1 MKKVSILIMEQSL
14 PSGIAGLLDIFKMA
28 GACWDKSTGFGLK
41 KLFDVEIVSDDGKP
55 IHFSDS
61 FIFKPD
67 NAVDDAKE
75 CDLIMVPSS
84 GYSPDTLCGYS
95 DKIIQWLREHHKK
108 GTLIASGCTGAFVL
122 AEAGILN
129 GRVATTHWGYSDLF
143 IERFPDVHLSPD
155 KMITEDGNLFC
166 SGGGSAGIDLCL
178 HILERYCGQS
188 VANRC
193 AKILLLERG
202 RDNQKQFSIFHKKKA
217 HNDSDIIKAQN
228 WIEQYYDNNFQ
239 IDDLSS
245 HVGMSIRN
253 FKRRFKNAT
262 GDSPLVYIQKLRIEA
277 AKKILES
284 KTSGIEEIA
293 NHVGYD
299 DVGFFRKLFL
309 RYAGVSPS
317 VYRRKFNS
325 GFFSGDLEQV

>member
-1 MKKVSILIMEQSL
+1 MKKISVLIMEQSL
-14 PSGIAGLLDIFKMA
+14 PSGIIGVLDIFKMA

-41 KLFDVEIVSDDGKP
+41 KLFDVEIVSVDGKP
-55 IHFSDS
+55 LSYS
-61 FIFKPD
+61 NTFIFKPD
-67 NAVDDAKE
+67 KSIDEVTE
-75 CDLIMVPSS
+75 SDLIIVPSS
-84 GYSPDTLCGYS
+84 GYSPETLCGYS
-95 DKIIQWLREHHKK
+95 DKLIDWLRFHHEK
-108 GTLIASGCTGAFVL
+108 GTHIAGGCTGAFVL
-122 AEAGILN
+122 AEAGILD
-129 GRVATTHWGYSDLF
+129 GRFATTHWGYADLF
-143 IERFPDVHLSPD
+143 RERFPEVLLTTD
-155 KMITEDGNLFC
+155 KMITEDGNVFC

-178 HILERYCGQS
+178 HLLERYCGQT

-202 RDNQKQFSIFHKKKA
+202 RETQKPFSIFHKKKT
-217 HNDSDIIKAQN
+217 HNDADIIKAQN
-228 WIEQYYDNNFQ
+228 WIDQYYDNTFQ

-245 HVGMSIRN
+245 HVGMSLRN
-253 FKRRFKNAT
+253 FKRRFKSAT
-262 GDSPLVYIQKLRIEA
+262 GDSPLVYIQKLRIEV

-325 GFFSGDLEQV
+325 RFFQGEYEEA